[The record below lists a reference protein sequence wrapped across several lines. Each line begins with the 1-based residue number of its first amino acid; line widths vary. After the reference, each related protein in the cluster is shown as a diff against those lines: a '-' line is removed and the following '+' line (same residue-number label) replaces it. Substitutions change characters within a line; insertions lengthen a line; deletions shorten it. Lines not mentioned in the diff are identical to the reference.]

1 MKIETFEIQYLQEA
15 KDALKSAFF
24 RKESDEIFNEWEFA
38 ERVLRSEGYLPGLCF
53 IAREKDKII
62 GYNALTMASIGES
75 KGLALGPLGV
85 RQEYQNQGVGSC
97 LVKESIQRARSA
109 GYPWIV
115 LVGGAY
121 YSRFGFESGQPYGIT
136 VSDNPFENAHIQIL
150 FLDDKVK
157 NEVSGKLI
165 YCDAF
170 YDERGNL
177 L

>member
-1 MKIETFEIQYLQEA
+1 MSSHSFLQTFRPTAVSYTHLDVYKRQ
-15 KDALKSAFF
+15 
-24 RKESDEIFNEWEFA
+24 
-38 ERVLRSEGYLPGLCF
+38 
-53 IAREKDKII
+53 
-62 GYNALTMASIGES
+62 
-75 KGLALGPLGV
+75 GPLGV

-115 LVGGAY
+115 LLGGAY